1 MLILAYAHTRTCSIL
16 AVAPDLDDFDV
27 DPLEEMEVTAEES
40 VAEEAA
46 LLVRGD
52 PYSMAA
58 QAFDALQAGEAI
70 FRVAGAQKIPPGLV
84 VLSHFSIGRAQGSRD
99 HPRLKCLVCPRPQ
112 RTGPVQPH
120 GNPDP

>member
-1 MLILAYAHTRTCSIL
+1 MFSQCSIL
-16 AVAPDLDDFDV
+16 AGPDL
-27 DPLEEMEVTAEES
+27 EMEVTAEES
-40 VAEEAA
+40 VVEEAA
-46 LLVRGD
+46 LLVGGD

-70 FRVAGAQKIPPGLV
+70 FRVAGTQKIPPGLV

-112 RTGPVQPH
+112 AQYSPTVIQSSPLY
-120 GNPDP
+120 